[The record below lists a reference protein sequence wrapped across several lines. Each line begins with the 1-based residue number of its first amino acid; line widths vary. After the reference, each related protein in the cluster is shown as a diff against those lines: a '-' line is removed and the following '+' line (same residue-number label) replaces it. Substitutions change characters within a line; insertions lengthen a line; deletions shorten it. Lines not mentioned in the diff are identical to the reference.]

1 MSINATRVNTF
12 PINQM
17 RTAATVSF
25 TPSVIF
31 DDRGKLYLLVSP
43 TFAIR
48 L

>member
-1 MSINATRVNTF
+1 MAINRRA
-12 PINQM
+12 INGAPM
-17 RTAATVSF
+17 VVAVSF
-25 TPSVIF
+25 TPSIIF